1 MRKFSIKSQRFS
13 IAVSLFIIGMASEPI
28 FAQSTFA
35 PAPQTATPG
44 QEALQIP
51 FVDFS
56 VRPPKT
62 GSEIATA
69 LQFLFLLTVITL
81 SPAILILMTS
91 FLRISIVLSFIQQAL
106 GLQQVPPRQVII
118 GIALFLS
125 IFIMWPV
132 FQQVNTNAIQ
142 PLSEGSINTGEAF
155 DQFMGPFRQFMYKQM
170 QENPQNI
177 KLFMRMSQ
185 MPAPKTLADVP
196 SYVLIPAYVLYE
208 LTIAFKMGILLFIP
222 FVIID
227 IVVASVTMSM
237 GMIMLPPIMI
247 SLPIKLVLFVL
258 VDGWSLI
265 VEQLILSFGGR

>member
-1 MRKFSIKSQRFS
+1 MHKFFTNKGFAMVLLMLLMSMVDKV
-13 IAVSLFIIGMASEPI
+13 A

-35 PAPQTATPG
+35 PAPQNPTPG

-56 VRPPKT
+56 VRPPQT
-62 GSEIATA
+62 GSEVATA
-69 LQFLFLLTVITL
+69 LQVLFLLTVLTL
-81 SPAILILMTS
+81 SPAILVLMTS

-132 FQQVNTNAIQ
+132 FQQVNTSAIQ
-142 PLSEGSINTGEAF
+142 PLSKGEINAREAF
-155 DQFMGPFRQFMYKQM
+155 TSFMKPFRTFMYKQM
-170 QENPQNI
+170 QGNPQNI
-177 KLFMRMSQ
+177 KLFMRMSRL
-185 MPAPKTLADVP
+185 PAPKTLADVP

>member
-1 MRKFSIKSQRFS
+1 MRVPTFFIV
-13 IAVSLFIIGMASEPI
+13 IALFFTSAIFADI

-44 QEALQIP
+44 QESLQIP

-56 VRPPKT
+56 LRPPES
-62 GSEIATA
+62 GSEVATT

-81 SPAILILMTS
+81 SPAILVLMTS

-106 GLQQVPPRQVII
+106 GLQQVPPRQIII
-118 GIALFLS
+118 GIALFIS

-142 PLSEGSINTGEAF
+142 PLSKGSITTREAF
-155 DQFMGPFRQFMYKQM
+155 TQFMVPFRKFMYTQM
-170 QENPQNI
+170 QDSPQNI

-185 MPAPKTLADVP
+185 LPAPKTLADVP

-265 VEQLILSFGGR
+265 IEQLILSFGGR